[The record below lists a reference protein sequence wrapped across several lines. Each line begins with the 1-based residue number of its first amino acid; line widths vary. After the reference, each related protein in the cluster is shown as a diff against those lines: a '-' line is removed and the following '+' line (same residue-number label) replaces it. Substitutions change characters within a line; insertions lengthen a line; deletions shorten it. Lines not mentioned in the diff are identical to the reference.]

1 MKRIAI
7 PKIIEVKLKKRNLA
21 EGEFFIAISSIPP
34 LITLDNANELERKL
48 LVSIIEEKRKEVCV
62 SYPRLC
68 YPSLYGGVFI
78 FREDEPVMRLEKRGY
93 IHLQE
98 GINEKK
104 SIRAEDFLN
113 TDMEGCIDS
122 TPSICFFR
130 ERRLG
135 LKWIDNIGLRYIMG
149 IQ

>member
-1 MKRIAI
+1 MKRIVI

-21 EGEFFIAISSIPP
+21 EGEFFITISSIPP
-34 LITLDNANELERKL
+34 LITMDNADEMERKL
-48 LVSIIEEKRKEVCV
+48 LVSIIEEKKEEVCV

-93 IHLQE
+93 IRVQE
-98 GINEKK
+98 GTNEEK
-104 SIRAEDFLN
+104 SIRVEDFLN

-122 TPSICFFR
+122 TPSVCFSR
-130 ERRLG
+130 ERRPG

-149 IQ
+149 IR